1 MSFLLKL
8 ILTALAAY
16 GLGQVLPGVHFPGVG
31 TALVFV
37 LILGVLNA
45 VVKPVLK
52 LISLPVTIL
61 TLGLFLLVIN
71 VVVIQLADAL
81 IPGNLVAGFINSL
94 IFGFVLSLVTAII
107 DSLFSGSKDKK

>member
-8 ILTALAAY
+8 VLTALAAY
-16 GLGQVLPGVHFPGVG
+16 GLGQVLPGVNFPGYG

-45 VVKPVLK
+45 IVKPVLK
-52 LISLPVTIL
+52 LISLPITIL

-71 VVVIQLADAL
+71 VVVIQLADML
-81 IPGNLVAGFINSL
+81 IPGNLVQGFFNSL
-94 IFGFVLSLVTAII
+94 IFGLVLSIVTALI
-107 DSLFSGSKDKK
+107 DMLLSSRKD